1 MLRQITNVHNLK
13 LDRKNFSDLH
23 VLNAE
28 HYVQLCN
35 KTNMSTKSELAT
47 EITEFVYCRKWK
59 WKAYMEFAPP
69 GVTKKLKRFPKN
81 HIGHSFSRK
90 DVYRPFEQGI
100 YATGY
105 FNFWQFGFGRSKC
118 FLTLIKLL
126 TPEKSESRN
135 YYQT

>member
-47 EITEFVYCRKWK
+47 EIKEFVYCRKWK
-59 WKAYMEFAPP
+59 WKAYM
-69 GVTKKLKRFPKN
+69 
-81 HIGHSFSRK
+81 
-90 DVYRPFEQGI
+90 
-100 YATGY
+100 
-105 FNFWQFGFGRSKC
+105 
-118 FLTLIKLL
+118 
-126 TPEKSESRN
+126 
-135 YYQT
+135 